1 MGQNPGDDK
10 FQYVLVRGFH
20 VRSPLATEGNVMQGT
35 QNQTKSGANSIMP
48 FTKDSS
54 NKDETSGLH
63 DLQAMASSA
72 KRRRSQRLSTQMDAQ
87 DSLLQSTAALDA
99 VVLPDPSKEQAVSID
114 PIAASATAAPAAKKA
129 AAAAGASVANV
140 ALPVTEMAE
149 STSSSSGKGLYI
161 GLLLAAAVAAGAY
174 FVLGSSADE
183 PVAAQPSAAET
194 SVAVAP
200 EVVDPAP
207 SVEAAV
213 VPALDPD
220 EETTDSNGEG
230 ADIEAGTNPA
240 DVEPASDVDVA
251 SAKSDDGEKVVKSS
265 KTENSSK
272 NSDAKS
278 EPKPSVEKTKVAAVV
293 KDKKPADKKPIE
305 AKTEKKPDAN
315 ASLDDV
321 LSSVTGGVDKP
332 ISKEKADTA
341 PSKTS
346 LSRGDI
352 AKAMGKVKGAA
363 KGCYKVEEFSG
374 MVKVKYSVGP
384 DGSVTK
390 AAATGA
396 HASSPTGACVVKAAL
411 KAKFPAYSGA
421 AMSSTY
427 PFLLAP

>member
-1 MGQNPGDDK
+1 
-10 FQYVLVRGFH
+10 
-20 VRSPLATEGNVMQGT
+20 MQGT

-99 VVLPDPSKEQAVSID
+99 VVLPDPSKEQEVSID
-114 PIAASATAAPAAKKA
+114 PISATATASPAAKTA
-129 AAAAGASVANV
+129 AATLGTSVANA
-140 ALPVTEMAE
+140 ALPVSEMAE
-149 STSSSSGKGLYI
+149 STSSSGKGLYI

-174 FVLGSSADE
+174 FVLGSSAEE
-183 PVAAQPSAAET
+183 PVAAQPSAAEPSAAEPSAAEP

-200 EVVDPAP
+200 DVEEPAP
-207 SVEAAV
+207 SEEPAV

-220 EETTDSNGEG
+220 EESADSKDEG
-230 ADIEAGTNPA
+230 ADIEA
-240 DVEPASDVDVA
+240 ASDPVDVA
-251 SAKSDDGEKVVKSS
+251 SAKSDDSEKVVKSS

-272 NSDAKS
+272 NNDAKS
-278 EPKPSVEKTKVAAVV
+278 EAKPSAEKTKVAAVV
-293 KDKKPADKKPIE
+293 KDKKPADKKPAE
-305 AKTEKKPDAN
+305 PKAEKKPDAN

-332 ISKEKADTA
+332 IAKEKTDTES
-341 PSKTS
+341 SKTS

>member
-1 MGQNPGDDK
+1 
-10 FQYVLVRGFH
+10 
-20 VRSPLATEGNVMQGT
+20 MQGT

-99 VVLPDPSKEQAVSID
+99 VVLPDPSKEQEVSID
-114 PIAASATAAPAAKKA
+114 PISATATASPAAKTA
-129 AAAAGASVANV
+129 AATLGTSVANA
-140 ALPVTEMAE
+140 ALPVSEMAE
-149 STSSSSGKGLYI
+149 STSSSGKGLYI

-174 FVLGSSADE
+174 FVLGSSAEE
-183 PVAAQPSAAET
+183 PVAAQPSAAEPSAAEP

-200 EVVDPAP
+200 GVEEPAP
-207 SVEAAV
+207 NEEAAV
-213 VPALDPD
+213 VPAMDPD
-220 EETTDSNGEG
+220 EESADSKDEG
-230 ADIEAGTNPA
+230 ADIEAA
-240 DVEPASDVDVA
+240 SDDVEAASDPVDVA
-251 SAKSDDGEKVVKSS
+251 SAKSDDSEKVVKSS

-272 NSDAKS
+272 NNDAKS
-278 EPKPSVEKTKVAAVV
+278 EAKPSAEKTKVAAVV
-293 KDKKPADKKPIE
+293 KDKKPADKKPAE
-305 AKTEKKPDAN
+305 PKTEKKPDAN

-332 ISKEKADTA
+332 IAKEKTDTE

-374 MVKVKYSVGP
+374 MVKVKYSVGS